1 MIDSLVN
8 LAMHLADAAAHAGYV
23 SGLVLVALAALGV
36 AALSLWALTVV
47 VRALTG
53 RRK

>member
-8 LAMHLADAAAHAGYV
+8 LAMHLTDAASHANYV
-23 SGLVLVALAALGV
+23 GALVLVALAALGV

-47 VRALTG
+47 VRAITG